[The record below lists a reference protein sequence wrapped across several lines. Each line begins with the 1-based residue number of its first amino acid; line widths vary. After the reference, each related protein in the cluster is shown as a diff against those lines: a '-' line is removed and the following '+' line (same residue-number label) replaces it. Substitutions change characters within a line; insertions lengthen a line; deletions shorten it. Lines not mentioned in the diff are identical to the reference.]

1 MMHTLDALIVGAG
14 PTGLTM
20 ACELARHGLSCRVMD
35 QAEAPSIHSKALAV
49 TSRTLETVEAMGITD
64 ELIAEGVKVH
74 GVNIYANRQRIVHLS
89 MDELETRY
97 PYILSVPQSKTER
110 TLEQL
115 LSRLDGRVERPIQL
129 TGFTQ
134 DDDGVTAIVHHA
146 GAREEHIRAR
156 WLVGC
161 DGAHSAV
168 RHVLGLPFKGTR
180 YEEAFMLA
188 DVRLDW
194 GLPEDEAHV
203 FFTPDGP
210 VAAIPLPGGRHRLIV
225 GVPQESAESDQT
237 EGSLDQ
243 LRAIMDT
250 RGLDWV
256 RVSDPTWIAKFRIHR
271 RMVPSFRVGRVFLA
285 GDAAHI
291 HSPVGG
297 QGMNLGIQDAYNL
310 AWKLALVTRGSG
322 KPVLLD
328 SYQAERHPIAAATL
342 SGTDLAT
349 KIVTLRNP
357 VAQALRNHLASFL
370 SQRGHVQRRLTR
382 AASGL
387 IVNYRQ
393 SPIVAEPLGWRGG
406 GAAPKAG
413 DRAPD
418 GTLLRPGSQASV
430 RLYELLRTPCH
441 HLFLFHG
448 RSATTTDCQDL
459 AEIGTHVQARYK
471 ELIDVRLVVQNS
483 VLLEALRE
491 HDSILL
497 DPDGSF
503 HGQYGADSAW
513 VYLLRPDGYIGYR
526 CQPAEAEDLFY
537 YLDAV
542 FV

>member
-20 ACELARHGLSCRVMD
+20 ACELSRYGLPCRIID
-35 QAEAPSIHSKALAV
+35 QAEAPSGIPKAVAV
-49 TSRTLETVEAMGITD
+49 QPRTLEVFDIMGLDEEFVANGHQVRGFNLYADGQRLAHVAMDG
-64 ELIAEGVKVH
+64 
-74 GVNIYANRQRIVHLS
+74 
-89 MDELETRY
+89 MPTRY
-97 PYILSVPQSKTER
+97 SYMLTLPQSETER
-110 TLEQL
+110 L
-115 LSRLDGRVERPIQL
+115 LTKRLSDLGVAVERSVQL
-129 TGFTQ
+129 IDIAQEGDVVRATLR
-134 DDDGVTAIVHHA
+134 HA
-146 GAREEHIRAR
+146 EATIETVQVR
-156 WLVGC
+156 WLIGC

-168 RHVLGLPFKGTR
+168 RKTVGLPFEGAR
-180 YEEAFMLA
+180 YEESFLLA
-188 DVRLDW
+188 YVRI
-194 GLPEDEAHV
+194 EDSEPVDEVRA

-210 VAAIPLPGGRHRLIV
+210 VGLLPLPRGRHYVIL
-225 GVPQESAESDQT
+225 PLFKETAEADQT
-237 EGSLDQ
+237 TVSLDELKTLLAQ
-243 LRAIMDT
+243 
-250 RGLDWV
+250 RGMASLGILEAF
-256 RVSDPTWIAKFRIHR
+256 WITKFRIHR
-271 RMVPSFRVGRVFLA
+271 RIVPSLRVGRVFLC

-291 HSPVGG
+291 HSPAGG
-297 QGMNLGIQDAYNL
+297 QGMNLGIQDSFNL

-322 KPVLLD
+322 KPALLD

-370 SQRGHVQRRLTR
+370 SQRGQVQRRLTR

-448 RSATTTDCQDL
+448 RSATATDCQDL

-471 ELIDVRLVVQNS
+471 ELIGVRLVVQNS
-483 VLLEALRE
+483 VLLEALRQ

-526 CQPAEAEDLFY
+526 CQPAEAEDLFS
-537 YLDAV
+537 YLDAI